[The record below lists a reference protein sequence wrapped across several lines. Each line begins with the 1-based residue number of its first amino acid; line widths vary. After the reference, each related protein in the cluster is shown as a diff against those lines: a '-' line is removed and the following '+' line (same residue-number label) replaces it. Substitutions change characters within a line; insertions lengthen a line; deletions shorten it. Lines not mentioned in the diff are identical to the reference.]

1 MKTVIAGRIPGR
13 ADIERDEHAI
23 ETMQRMLWASAC
35 YLSPVEITAIRH
47 AIDRL
52 SVQHRRPAT
61 GKTYDRCEI

>member
-23 ETMQRMLWASAC
+23 ETLQRMLGHAQHLMSIG
-35 YLSPVEITAIRH
+35 EIIAVRH

-52 SVQHRRPAT
+52 SVQQRRPAT
-61 GKTYDRCEI
+61 GKVYDRGGK